1 MNGEERT
8 TMLKPEE
15 YFDPL
20 PPEDRDTEFIAM
32 ESRSF
37 GRNVWDTFSKNR
49 LALIGLICLTL
60 IILTALIGPLLSP
73 YPYDGMD
80 ALARN
85 QGSSVAHLFGTDQMG
100 RDIFTR
106 VLYGTRVSLMVGF
119 ASTALNLVIGVLYGG
134 IAGYTGGRTDMI
146 MMRIVDV
153 IYAVP
158 AMIYMIL
165 LMLIFGSNVYS
176 VMLGI
181 CVNGWVNMARI
192 VRSQVMTLKEQEFA
206 VAAFVIGA
214 DRKRILFRH
223 LLLNCLGPVIVT
235 VTLMIPQAIFN
246 EAFLSFIGIGISAPM
261 ASLGTLAQDAKML
274 MNVYPMQMVWPVL
287 VICIVIFSLNFIGE
301 GLETAMNPRGRRA

>member
-1 MNGEERT
+1 
-8 TMLKPEE
+8 MLRPEE

-20 PPEDRDTEFIAM
+20 PQEDRDAQFVAM
-32 ESRSF
+32 ESKSF
-37 GRNVWDTFSKNR
+37 ARNVWESFSRNR
-49 LALIGLICLTL
+49 LALVGLILL
-60 IILTALIGPLLSP
+60 ALLVCAAIFGPMLSP

-80 ALARN
+80 AMSRN
-85 QGSSVAHLFGTDQMG
+85 QPSSAAHWFGTDQMG

-106 VLYGTRVSLMVGF
+106 VLYGARVSLLVGF
-119 ASTALNLVIGVLYGG
+119 ASTALNLLIGVLYGS
-134 IAGYTGGRTDMI
+134 IAGYVGGRVDMV

-165 LMLIFGSNVYS
+165 LMLIFGSNIYS

-181 CVNGWVNMARI
+181 CVNGWINMARI
-192 VRSQVMTLKEQEFA
+192 VRSQVMSLKEQEFS

-214 DRKRILFRH
+214 SRKRILFRH
-223 LLLNCLGPVIVT
+223 LLLNSLGPIIVT
-235 VTLMIPQAIFN
+235 VTLMIPQAIFT

-301 GLETAMNPRGRRA
+301 GLETALNPRGKR

>member
-1 MNGEERT
+1 
-8 TMLKPEE
+8 MLRPEE

-20 PPEDRDTEFIAM
+20 PQEDRDGQFVDM
-32 ESRSF
+32 ESKSF
-37 GRNVWDTFSKNR
+37 ARNVWESFSRNR
-49 LALIGLICLTL
+49 LALVGLILLAVLVCAA
-60 IILTALIGPLLSP
+60 IFGPMLSP

-80 ALARN
+80 AMSRN
-85 QGSSVAHLFGTDQMG
+85 QSSTAAHWFGTDQMG

-106 VLYGTRVSLMVGF
+106 VLYGTRVSLLVGF
-119 ASTALNLVIGVLYGG
+119 ASTALNLLIGVLYGS
-134 IAGYTGGRTDMI
+134 IAGYVGGRVDMV

-165 LMLIFGSNVYS
+165 LMLIFGSNIYS

-181 CVNGWVNMARI
+181 CVNGWINMARI
-192 VRSQVMTLKEQEFA
+192 VRSQVMSLKEQEFS

-214 DRKRILFRH
+214 SRKRILFRH
-223 LLLNCLGPVIVT
+223 LLLNSLGPIIVT
-235 VTLMIPQAIFN
+235 VTLMIPQAIFT

-301 GLETAMNPRGRRA
+301 GLETALNPRGKR

>member
-1 MNGEERT
+1 
-8 TMLKPEE
+8 MLRPEE
-15 YFDPL
+15 YFEPL
-20 PPEDRDTEFIAM
+20 PQEDRDAQFVAIK
-32 ESRSF
+32 SKSF
-37 GRNVWDTFSKNR
+37 ARNVWESFSRNR
-49 LALIGLICLTL
+49 LALVGLILLAVLVC
-60 IILTALIGPLLSP
+60 AAVFGPMLSP

-80 ALARN
+80 AMSRN
-85 QGSSVAHLFGTDQMG
+85 QSSSAAHWFGTDQMG
-100 RDIFTR
+100 RDVFTR
-106 VLYGTRVSLMVGF
+106 VLYGARVSLLVGF
-119 ASTALNLVIGVLYGG
+119 ASTALNLLIGVLYGS
-134 IAGYTGGRTDMI
+134 IAGYVGGRVDMV

-165 LMLIFGSNVYS
+165 LMLIFGSNIYS

-181 CVNGWVNMARI
+181 CVNGWINMARI
-192 VRSQVMTLKEQEFA
+192 VRSQVMSLKEQEFS

-214 DRKRILFRH
+214 SRKRILFRH
-223 LLLNCLGPVIVT
+223 LLLNSLGPIIVT
-235 VTLMIPQAIFN
+235 VTLMIPQAIFT

-301 GLETAMNPRGRRA
+301 GLETALNPRGKR

>member
-1 MNGEERT
+1 
-8 TMLKPEE
+8 MLRPEE

-20 PPEDRDTEFIAM
+20 PQEDRDAQFIAIQ
-32 ESRSF
+32 SKSF
-37 GRNVWDTFSKNR
+37 ARNVWESFSRNR
-49 LALIGLICLTL
+49 LALVGLILL
-60 IILTALIGPLLSP
+60 ALLVCAAVFGPMLSP

-80 ALARN
+80 AMSRN
-85 QGSSVAHLFGTDQMG
+85 QGSSAAHWFGTDQMG
-100 RDIFTR
+100 RDVFTR
-106 VLYGTRVSLMVGF
+106 VLYGARVSLLVGF
-119 ASTALNLVIGVLYGG
+119 ASTALNLVIGVLYGS
-134 IAGYTGGRTDMI
+134 IAGYVGGRVDMV

-165 LMLIFGSNVYS
+165 LMLIFGSNIYS

-181 CVNGWVNMARI
+181 CVNGWINMARI
-192 VRSQVMTLKEQEFA
+192 VRSQVMSLKEQEFS

-214 DRKRILFRH
+214 SRRRILFRH
-223 LLLNCLGPVIVT
+223 LLLNSLGPIIVT
-235 VTLMIPQAIFN
+235 VTLMIPQAIFT

-301 GLETAMNPRGRRA
+301 GLETALNPRGKR

>member
-1 MNGEERT
+1 
-8 TMLKPEE
+8 MLRPEE

-20 PPEDRDTEFIAM
+20 PQEDRDAQFVAM
-32 ESRSF
+32 ESKSF
-37 GRNVWDTFSKNR
+37 ARNVWESFSRNR
-49 LALIGLICLTL
+49 LALVGLILL
-60 IILTALIGPLLSP
+60 ALLVCAAIFGPMLSP

-80 ALARN
+80 AMSRN
-85 QGSSVAHLFGTDQMG
+85 QGSTAAHWFGTDQMG
-100 RDIFTR
+100 RDILTR
-106 VLYGTRVSLMVGF
+106 VLYGTRVSLLVGF
-119 ASTALNLVIGVLYGG
+119 ASTALNLVIGVLYGS
-134 IAGYTGGRTDMI
+134 IAGYVGGRVDMV

-165 LMLIFGSNVYS
+165 LMLIFGSNIYS

-181 CVNGWVNMARI
+181 CVNGWINMARI
-192 VRSQVMTLKEQEFA
+192 VRSQVMSLKEQEFS

-214 DRKRILFRH
+214 SRKRILFRH
-223 LLLNCLGPVIVT
+223 LLLNSLGPIIVT
-235 VTLMIPQAIFN
+235 VTLMIPQAIFT

-301 GLETAMNPRGRRA
+301 GLETALNPRGKR

>member
-1 MNGEERT
+1 
-8 TMLKPEE
+8 MLRPEE

-20 PPEDRDTEFIAM
+20 PQEDRDGQFVAM
-32 ESRSF
+32 ESKSF
-37 GRNVWDTFSKNR
+37 ARNVWESFSRNR
-49 LALIGLICLTL
+49 LALVGLILL
-60 IILTALIGPLLSP
+60 ALLVCAAVFGPMLSP

-80 ALARN
+80 AMSRN
-85 QGSSVAHLFGTDQMG
+85 QSSSAAHWFGTDQMG

-106 VLYGTRVSLMVGF
+106 VLYGTRVSLLVGF
-119 ASTALNLVIGVLYGG
+119 ASTALNLVIGVLYGSV
-134 IAGYTGGRTDMI
+134 AGYVGGRVNMV

-165 LMLIFGSNVYS
+165 LMLIFGSNIYS

-181 CVNGWVNMARI
+181 CVNGWINMARI
-192 VRSQVMTLKEQEFA
+192 VRSQVMSLKEQEFS

-214 DRKRILFRH
+214 SRKRILFRH
-223 LLLNCLGPVIVT
+223 LLLNSLGPIIVT
-235 VTLMIPQAIFN
+235 VTLMIPQAIFT

-301 GLETAMNPRGRRA
+301 GLETALNPRGKR

>member
-1 MNGEERT
+1 
-8 TMLKPEE
+8 MLRPEE
-15 YFDPL
+15 YFEPL
-20 PPEDRDTEFIAM
+20 PQEDRDGQFVAIQ
-32 ESRSF
+32 SKSF
-37 GRNVWDTFSKNR
+37 ARNVWESFSRNR
-49 LALIGLICLTL
+49 LALVGLILL
-60 IILTALIGPLLSP
+60 ALLVCAAVFGPMLSP

-80 ALARN
+80 AMSRN
-85 QGSSVAHLFGTDQMG
+85 QPSSSAHWFGTDQMG

-106 VLYGTRVSLMVGF
+106 VLYGARVSLLVGF
-119 ASTALNLVIGVLYGG
+119 ASTALNLLIGVLYGS
-134 IAGYTGGRTDMI
+134 IAGYVGGRVDMV

-165 LMLIFGSNVYS
+165 LMLIFGSNIYS

-181 CVNGWVNMARI
+181 CVNGWINMARI
-192 VRSQVMTLKEQEFA
+192 VRSQVMSLKEQEFS

-214 DRKRILFRH
+214 SRKRILFRH
-223 LLLNCLGPVIVT
+223 LLLNSLGPIIVT
-235 VTLMIPQAIFN
+235 VTLMIPQAIFT

-301 GLETAMNPRGRRA
+301 GLETALNPRGKR

>member
-1 MNGEERT
+1 
-8 TMLKPEE
+8 MLRPEE

-20 PPEDRDTEFIAM
+20 PQEDRDAQFIAIQ
-32 ESRSF
+32 SKSF
-37 GRNVWDTFSKNR
+37 ARNVWESFSRNR
-49 LALIGLICLTL
+49 LALVGLILL
-60 IILTALIGPLLSP
+60 ALLVCAAIFGPMLSP

-80 ALARN
+80 AMSRN
-85 QGSSVAHLFGTDQMG
+85 QPSSAAHWFGTDQMG
-100 RDIFTR
+100 RDVFTR
-106 VLYGTRVSLMVGF
+106 VLYGARVSLLVGF
-119 ASTALNLVIGVLYGG
+119 ASTALNLVIGVLYGS
-134 IAGYTGGRTDMI
+134 IAGYVGGRVDMVL
-146 MMRIVDV
+146 MRIVDV

-165 LMLIFGSNVYS
+165 LMLIFGSNIYS

-181 CVNGWVNMARI
+181 CVNGWINMARI
-192 VRSQVMTLKEQEFA
+192 VRSQVMSLKEQEFS

-214 DRKRILFRH
+214 SRRRILFRH
-223 LLLNCLGPVIVT
+223 LLLNSLGPIIVT
-235 VTLMIPQAIFN
+235 VTLMIPQAIFT

-301 GLETAMNPRGRRA
+301 GLETALNPRGKR

>member
-1 MNGEERT
+1 
-8 TMLKPEE
+8 MLRPEE

-20 PPEDRDTEFIAM
+20 PQEERDAQFVAM
-32 ESRSF
+32 ESKSF
-37 GRNVWDTFSKNR
+37 ARNVWESFSRNR
-49 LALIGLICLTL
+49 LALVGLILL
-60 IILTALIGPLLSP
+60 ALLVCAAIFGPMLSP

-80 ALARN
+80 AMSRN
-85 QGSSVAHLFGTDQMG
+85 QSSTAAHWFGTDQMG

-106 VLYGTRVSLMVGF
+106 VLYGTRVSLLVGF
-119 ASTALNLVIGVLYGG
+119 ASTALNLVIGVLYGS
-134 IAGYTGGRTDMI
+134 IAGYVGGRVDMV

-165 LMLIFGSNVYS
+165 LMLIFGSNIYS

-181 CVNGWVNMARI
+181 CVNGWINMARI
-192 VRSQVMTLKEQEFA
+192 VRSQVMSLKEQEFS

-214 DRKRILFRH
+214 SRRRILFRY
-223 LLLNCLGPVIVT
+223 LLLNSLGPIIVT
-235 VTLMIPQAIFN
+235 VTLMIPQAIFT

-301 GLETAMNPRGRRA
+301 GLETALNPRGKR

>member
-1 MNGEERT
+1 
-8 TMLKPEE
+8 MLRPEE
-15 YFDPL
+15 YFEPL
-20 PPEDRDTEFIAM
+20 PQEDRDAQFIAIQ
-32 ESRSF
+32 SKSF
-37 GRNVWDTFSKNR
+37 ARNVWESFSRNR
-49 LALIGLICLTL
+49 LALVGLILL
-60 IILTALIGPLLSP
+60 ALLVCAAVFGPMLSP

-80 ALARN
+80 AMSRN
-85 QGSSVAHLFGTDQMG
+85 QSSSAAHWFGTDQMG
-100 RDIFTR
+100 RDVFTR
-106 VLYGTRVSLMVGF
+106 VLYGTRVSLLVGF
-119 ASTALNLVIGVLYGG
+119 ASTALNLVIGVLYGS
-134 IAGYTGGRTDMI
+134 IAGYVGGRVDMV

-165 LMLIFGSNVYS
+165 LMLIFGSNIYS

-181 CVNGWVNMARI
+181 CVNGWINMARI
-192 VRSQVMTLKEQEFA
+192 VRSQVMSLKEQEFS

-214 DRKRILFRH
+214 SRKRILFRH
-223 LLLNCLGPVIVT
+223 LLLNSLGPIIVT
-235 VTLMIPQAIFN
+235 VTLMIPQAIFT

-301 GLETAMNPRGRRA
+301 GLETALNPRGKR

>member
-1 MNGEERT
+1 
-8 TMLKPEE
+8 MLRPEE

-20 PPEDRDTEFIAM
+20 PQEDRDAQFIAIQ
-32 ESRSF
+32 SKSF
-37 GRNVWDTFSKNR
+37 ARNVWESFSRNR
-49 LALIGLICLTL
+49 LALVGLILL
-60 IILTALIGPLLSP
+60 ALLVCAAIFGPMLSP

-80 ALARN
+80 AMSRN
-85 QGSSVAHLFGTDQMG
+85 QSSSAAHWFGTDQMG
-100 RDIFTR
+100 RDVFTR
-106 VLYGTRVSLMVGF
+106 VLYGARVSLLVGF
-119 ASTALNLVIGVLYGG
+119 ASTALNLVIGVLYGSV
-134 IAGYTGGRTDMI
+134 AGYVGGRVDMV

-165 LMLIFGSNVYS
+165 LMLIFGSNIYS

-181 CVNGWVNMARI
+181 CVNGWINMARI
-192 VRSQVMTLKEQEFA
+192 VRSQVMSLKEQEFS

-214 DRKRILFRH
+214 SRRRILFRH
-223 LLLNCLGPVIVT
+223 LLLNSLGPIIVT
-235 VTLMIPQAIFN
+235 VTLMIPQAIFT

-301 GLETAMNPRGRRA
+301 GLETALNPRGKR

>member
-1 MNGEERT
+1 
-8 TMLKPEE
+8 MLRPEE

-20 PPEDRDTEFIAM
+20 PQEDRDGQFIAIQ
-32 ESRSF
+32 SKSF
-37 GRNVWDTFSKNR
+37 ARNVWESFSRNR
-49 LALIGLICLTL
+49 LALVGLILLAVLVC
-60 IILTALIGPLLSP
+60 AAVFGPMLSP

-80 ALARN
+80 AMSRN
-85 QGSSVAHLFGTDQMG
+85 QPSTAAHWFGTDQMG

-106 VLYGTRVSLMVGF
+106 VLYGARVSLLVGF
-119 ASTALNLVIGVLYGG
+119 ASTALNLVIGVLYGS
-134 IAGYTGGRTDMI
+134 IAGYVGGRVDMV

-165 LMLIFGSNVYS
+165 LMLIFGSNIYS

-181 CVNGWVNMARI
+181 CVNGWINMARI
-192 VRSQVMTLKEQEFA
+192 VRSQVMSLKEQEFS

-214 DRKRILFRH
+214 SRKRILFRH
-223 LLLNCLGPVIVT
+223 LLLNSLGPIIVT
-235 VTLMIPQAIFN
+235 VTLMIPQAIFT

-301 GLETAMNPRGRRA
+301 GLETALNPRGKR

>member
-1 MNGEERT
+1 
-8 TMLKPEE
+8 MLRPEE

-20 PPEDRDTEFIAM
+20 PQEDRDAQFIAIQ
-32 ESRSF
+32 SKSF
-37 GRNVWDTFSKNR
+37 ARNVWESFSRNR
-49 LALIGLICLTL
+49 LALVGLILLAVLVC
-60 IILTALIGPLLSP
+60 AAVFGPMLSP

-80 ALARN
+80 AMSRN
-85 QGSSVAHLFGTDQMG
+85 QGSTAAHWFGTDQMG
-100 RDIFTR
+100 RDVFTR
-106 VLYGTRVSLMVGF
+106 VLYGTRVSLLVGF
-119 ASTALNLVIGVLYGG
+119 ASTALNLVIGVLYGS
-134 IAGYTGGRTDMI
+134 IAGYVGGRVDMV

-165 LMLIFGSNVYS
+165 LMLIFGSNIYS

-181 CVNGWVNMARI
+181 CVNGWINMARI
-192 VRSQVMTLKEQEFA
+192 VRSQVMSLKEQEFS

-214 DRKRILFRH
+214 SRKRILFRH
-223 LLLNCLGPVIVT
+223 LLLNSLGPIIVT
-235 VTLMIPQAIFN
+235 VTLMIPQAIFT

-301 GLETAMNPRGRRA
+301 GLETALNPRGKR

>member
-1 MNGEERT
+1 
-8 TMLKPEE
+8 MLRPEE

-20 PPEDRDTEFIAM
+20 PQEDRDAQFIAIQ
-32 ESRSF
+32 SKSF
-37 GRNVWDTFSKNR
+37 ARNVWESFSRNH
-49 LALIGLICLTL
+49 LALVGLILLAVLVCAA
-60 IILTALIGPLLSP
+60 IFGPMLSP

-80 ALARN
+80 AMSRN
-85 QGSSVAHLFGTDQMG
+85 QSSSAAHWFGTDQMG
-100 RDIFTR
+100 RDVFTR
-106 VLYGTRVSLMVGF
+106 VLYGARVSLLVGF
-119 ASTALNLVIGVLYGG
+119 ASTALNLVIGVLYGS
-134 IAGYTGGRTDMI
+134 IAGYVGGRVDMV

-165 LMLIFGSNVYS
+165 LMLIFGSNIYS

-181 CVNGWVNMARI
+181 CVNGWINMARI
-192 VRSQVMTLKEQEFA
+192 VRSQVMSLKEQEFS

-214 DRKRILFRH
+214 SRKRILFRH
-223 LLLNCLGPVIVT
+223 LLLNSLGPIIVT
-235 VTLMIPQAIFN
+235 VTLMIPQAIFT

-301 GLETAMNPRGRRA
+301 GLETALNPRGKR

>member
-1 MNGEERT
+1 
-8 TMLKPEE
+8 MLRPEE

-20 PPEDRDTEFIAM
+20 PQEDRDAQFIAIQ
-32 ESRSF
+32 SKSF
-37 GRNVWDTFSKNR
+37 ARNVWESFSRNR
-49 LALIGLICLTL
+49 LALVGLILL
-60 IILTALIGPLLSP
+60 ALLVCAAVFGPMLSP

-80 ALARN
+80 AMSRN
-85 QGSSVAHLFGTDQMG
+85 QPSSAAHWFGTDQMG
-100 RDIFTR
+100 RDILTR
-106 VLYGTRVSLMVGF
+106 VLYGARVSLLVGF
-119 ASTALNLVIGVLYGG
+119 ASTALNLLIGVLYGS
-134 IAGYTGGRTDMI
+134 IAGYVGGRVDMV

-165 LMLIFGSNVYS
+165 LMLIFGSNIYS

-181 CVNGWVNMARI
+181 CVNGWINMARI
-192 VRSQVMTLKEQEFA
+192 VRSQVMSLKEQEFS

-214 DRKRILFRH
+214 SRKRILFRH
-223 LLLNCLGPVIVT
+223 LLLNSLGPIIVT
-235 VTLMIPQAIFN
+235 VTLMIPQAIFT

-301 GLETAMNPRGRRA
+301 GLETALNPRGKR

>member
-1 MNGEERT
+1 
-8 TMLKPEE
+8 MLRPEE
-15 YFDPL
+15 YFEPL
-20 PPEDRDTEFIAM
+20 PQEDRDAQFVAM
-32 ESRSF
+32 ESKSF
-37 GRNVWDTFSKNR
+37 ARNVWESFSRNR
-49 LALIGLICLTL
+49 LALVGLILL
-60 IILTALIGPLLSP
+60 ALLVCAAIFGPMLSP

-80 ALARN
+80 AMSRN
-85 QGSSVAHLFGTDQMG
+85 QPSSAAHWFGTDQMG
-100 RDIFTR
+100 RDVFTR
-106 VLYGTRVSLMVGF
+106 VLYGARVSLLVGF
-119 ASTALNLVIGVLYGG
+119 ASTALNLVIGVLYGSV
-134 IAGYTGGRTDMI
+134 AGYVGGRVDMV

-165 LMLIFGSNVYS
+165 LMLIFGSNIYS

-181 CVNGWVNMARI
+181 CVNGWINMARI
-192 VRSQVMTLKEQEFA
+192 VRSQVMSLKEQEFS

-214 DRKRILFRH
+214 SRRRILFRH
-223 LLLNCLGPVIVT
+223 LLLNSLGPIIVT
-235 VTLMIPQAIFN
+235 VTLMIPQAIFT

-301 GLETAMNPRGRRA
+301 GLETALNPRGKR

>member
-1 MNGEERT
+1 
-8 TMLKPEE
+8 MLRPEE

-20 PPEDRDTEFIAM
+20 PQEDRDAQFIAIQ
-32 ESRSF
+32 SKSF
-37 GRNVWDTFSKNR
+37 ARNVWESFSRNR
-49 LALIGLICLTL
+49 LALVGLILL
-60 IILTALIGPLLSP
+60 ALLVCAAIFGPMLSP

-80 ALARN
+80 AMRRN
-85 QGSSVAHLFGTDQMG
+85 QSSSAAHWFGTDQMG
-100 RDIFTR
+100 RDILTR
-106 VLYGTRVSLMVGF
+106 VLYGARVSLLVGF
-119 ASTALNLVIGVLYGG
+119 ASTALNLLIGVLYGS
-134 IAGYTGGRTDMI
+134 IAGYVGGRVDMV

-165 LMLIFGSNVYS
+165 LMLIFGSNIYS

-181 CVNGWVNMARI
+181 CVNGWINMARI
-192 VRSQVMTLKEQEFA
+192 VRSQVMSLKEQEFS

-214 DRKRILFRH
+214 SRKRILFRH
-223 LLLNCLGPVIVT
+223 LLLNSLGPIIVT
-235 VTLMIPQAIFN
+235 VTLMIPQAIFT

-301 GLETAMNPRGRRA
+301 GLETALNPRGKR

>member
-1 MNGEERT
+1 
-8 TMLKPEE
+8 MLRPEE
-15 YFDPL
+15 YFEPL
-20 PPEDRDTEFIAM
+20 PQEDRDAQFIAIQ
-32 ESRSF
+32 SKSF
-37 GRNVWDTFSKNR
+37 ARNVWESFSRNR
-49 LALIGLICLTL
+49 LALVGLILLAVLVC
-60 IILTALIGPLLSP
+60 AAVFGPMLSP

-80 ALARN
+80 AMSRN
-85 QGSSVAHLFGTDQMG
+85 QSSSAAHWFGTDQMG
-100 RDIFTR
+100 RDILTR
-106 VLYGTRVSLMVGF
+106 VLYGARVSLLVGF
-119 ASTALNLVIGVLYGG
+119 ASTALNLVIGVLYGS
-134 IAGYTGGRTDMI
+134 IAGYVGGRVDMV

-165 LMLIFGSNVYS
+165 LMLIFGSNIYS

-181 CVNGWVNMARI
+181 CVNGWINMARI
-192 VRSQVMTLKEQEFA
+192 VRSQVMSLKEQEFS

-214 DRKRILFRH
+214 SRKRILLRH
-223 LLLNCLGPVIVT
+223 LLLNSLGPIIVT
-235 VTLMIPQAIFN
+235 VTLMIPQAIFT

-301 GLETAMNPRGRRA
+301 GLETALNPRGKR

>member
-1 MNGEERT
+1 
-8 TMLKPEE
+8 MLRPEE

-20 PPEDRDTEFIAM
+20 PQEDRDAQFIAIQ
-32 ESRSF
+32 SKSF
-37 GRNVWDTFSKNR
+37 ARNVWESFSRNR
-49 LALIGLICLTL
+49 LALVGLILLAVLVC
-60 IILTALIGPLLSP
+60 AAVFGPMLSP

-80 ALARN
+80 AMSRK
-85 QGSSVAHLFGTDQMG
+85 QSSTAANWFGTDQMG
-100 RDIFTR
+100 RDILTR
-106 VLYGTRVSLMVGF
+106 VLYGARVSLLVGF
-119 ASTALNLVIGVLYGG
+119 ASTALNLLIGVLYGS
-134 IAGYTGGRTDMI
+134 IAGYVGGRVDMVL
-146 MMRIVDV
+146 MRIVDV

-165 LMLIFGSNVYS
+165 LMLIFGSNIYS

-181 CVNGWVNMARI
+181 CVNGWINMARI
-192 VRSQVMTLKEQEFA
+192 VRSQVMSLKEQEFS

-214 DRKRILFRH
+214 SRKRILFRH
-223 LLLNCLGPVIVT
+223 LLLNSLGPIIVT
-235 VTLMIPQAIFN
+235 VTLMIPQAIFT

-301 GLETAMNPRGRRA
+301 GLETALNPRGKR

>member
-1 MNGEERT
+1 MW
-8 TMLKPEE
+8 
-15 YFDPL
+15 
-20 PPEDRDTEFIAM
+20 
-32 ESRSF
+32 ES
-37 GRNVWDTFSKNR
+37 FSRNR
-49 LALIGLICLTL
+49 LALVGLILL
-60 IILTALIGPLLSP
+60 ALLVCAAVFGPMLSP

-80 ALARN
+80 AMSRN
-85 QGSSVAHLFGTDQMG
+85 QGSSAAHWFGTDQMG
-100 RDIFTR
+100 RDVFTR
-106 VLYGTRVSLMVGF
+106 VLYGARVSLLVGF
-119 ASTALNLVIGVLYGG
+119 ASTALNLVIGVLYGS
-134 IAGYTGGRTDMI
+134 IAGYVGGRVDMV

-165 LMLIFGSNVYS
+165 LMLIFGSNIYS

-181 CVNGWVNMARI
+181 CVNGWINMARI
-192 VRSQVMTLKEQEFA
+192 VRSQVMSLKEQEFS

-214 DRKRILFRH
+214 SRKRILFRH
-223 LLLNCLGPVIVT
+223 LLLNSLGPIIVT
-235 VTLMIPQAIFN
+235 VTLMIPQAIFT

-301 GLETAMNPRGRRA
+301 GLETALNPRGKR

>member
-1 MNGEERT
+1 
-8 TMLKPEE
+8 MLRPEE
-15 YFDPL
+15 YFEPL
-20 PPEDRDTEFIAM
+20 PQEDRDGQFIAIQ
-32 ESRSF
+32 SKSF
-37 GRNVWDTFSKNR
+37 ARNVWESFSRNR
-49 LALIGLICLTL
+49 LALVGLILL
-60 IILTALIGPLLSP
+60 ALLVCAAIFGPMLSP

-80 ALARN
+80 AMSRN
-85 QGSSVAHLFGTDQMG
+85 QSSSAAHWFGTDQMG
-100 RDIFTR
+100 RDVFTR
-106 VLYGTRVSLMVGF
+106 VLYGARVSLLVGF
-119 ASTALNLVIGVLYGG
+119 ASTALNLVIGVLYGS
-134 IAGYTGGRTDMI
+134 IAGYVGGRVDMV

-165 LMLIFGSNVYS
+165 LMLIFGSNIYS

-181 CVNGWVNMARI
+181 CVNGWINMARI
-192 VRSQVMTLKEQEFA
+192 VRSQVMSLKEQEFS

-214 DRKRILFRH
+214 SRKRILFRH
-223 LLLNCLGPVIVT
+223 LLLNSLGPIIVT
-235 VTLMIPQAIFN
+235 VTLMIPQAIFT

-301 GLETAMNPRGRRA
+301 GLETALNPRGKR

>member
-1 MNGEERT
+1 
-8 TMLKPEE
+8 MLRPEE

-20 PPEDRDTEFIAM
+20 PQEDRDAQFIAIQ
-32 ESRSF
+32 SKSF
-37 GRNVWDTFSKNR
+37 ARNVWESFSRNR
-49 LALIGLICLTL
+49 LALVGLILL
-60 IILTALIGPLLSP
+60 ALLVCAAVFGPMLSP

-80 ALARN
+80 AMSRN
-85 QGSSVAHLFGTDQMG
+85 QSSSAAHWFGTDQMG
-100 RDIFTR
+100 RDVFTR
-106 VLYGTRVSLMVGF
+106 VLYGARVSLLVGF
-119 ASTALNLVIGVLYGG
+119 ASTALNLVIGVLYGS
-134 IAGYTGGRTDMI
+134 IAGYVGGRVDMV

-165 LMLIFGSNVYS
+165 LMLIFGSNIYS

-181 CVNGWVNMARI
+181 CVNGWINMARI
-192 VRSQVMTLKEQEFA
+192 VRSQVMSLKEQEFS

-214 DRKRILFRH
+214 SRKRILFRH
-223 LLLNCLGPVIVT
+223 LLLNSLGPIIVT
-235 VTLMIPQAIFN
+235 VTLMIPQAIFT

-301 GLETAMNPRGRRA
+301 GLETALNPRGKR

>member
-1 MNGEERT
+1 
-8 TMLKPEE
+8 MLRPEE

-20 PPEDRDTEFIAM
+20 PQEDRDGQFVAM
-32 ESRSF
+32 ESKSF
-37 GRNVWDTFSKNR
+37 ARNVWESFSRNR
-49 LALIGLICLTL
+49 LALVGLILL
-60 IILTALIGPLLSP
+60 ALLVCAAIFGPMLSP

-80 ALARN
+80 AMSRN
-85 QGSSVAHLFGTDQMG
+85 QSSTAAHWFGTDQMG

-106 VLYGTRVSLMVGF
+106 VLYGARVSLLVGF
-119 ASTALNLVIGVLYGG
+119 ASTALNLVIGVLYGS
-134 IAGYTGGRTDMI
+134 IAGYVGGRVDMVL
-146 MMRIVDV
+146 MRIVDV

-165 LMLIFGSNVYS
+165 LMLIFGSNIYS

-181 CVNGWVNMARI
+181 CVNGWINMARI
-192 VRSQVMTLKEQEFA
+192 VRSQVMSLKEQEFS

-214 DRKRILFRH
+214 SRRRILFRH
-223 LLLNCLGPVIVT
+223 LLLNSLGPIIVT
-235 VTLMIPQAIFN
+235 VTLMIPQAIFT

-301 GLETAMNPRGRRA
+301 GLETALNPRGKR

>member
-1 MNGEERT
+1 
-8 TMLKPEE
+8 MLRPEE

-20 PPEDRDTEFIAM
+20 PQEDRDAQFVAIK
-32 ESRSF
+32 SKSF
-37 GRNVWDTFSKNR
+37 ARNVWESFSRNR
-49 LALIGLICLTL
+49 LALVGLILL
-60 IILTALIGPLLSP
+60 ALLVCAAVFGPMLSP

-80 ALARN
+80 AMSRN
-85 QGSSVAHLFGTDQMG
+85 QSSTAAHWFGTDQMG
-100 RDIFTR
+100 RDILTR
-106 VLYGTRVSLMVGF
+106 VLYGARVSLLVGF
-119 ASTALNLVIGVLYGG
+119 ASTALNLLIGVLYGS
-134 IAGYTGGRTDMI
+134 IAGYVGGRVDMV

-165 LMLIFGSNVYS
+165 LMLIFGSNIYS

-181 CVNGWVNMARI
+181 CVNGWINMARI
-192 VRSQVMTLKEQEFA
+192 VRSQVMSLKEQEFS

-214 DRKRILFRH
+214 SRRRILFRH
-223 LLLNCLGPVIVT
+223 LLLNSLGPIIVT
-235 VTLMIPQAIFN
+235 VTLMIPQAIFT

-301 GLETAMNPRGRRA
+301 GLETALNPRGKR

>member
-1 MNGEERT
+1 
-8 TMLKPEE
+8 MLRPEE

-20 PPEDRDTEFIAM
+20 PQEDRDAQFVAM
-32 ESRSF
+32 ESKSF
-37 GRNVWDTFSKNR
+37 ARNVWESFSRNR
-49 LALIGLICLTL
+49 LALVGLILL
-60 IILTALIGPLLSP
+60 ALLVCAAIFGPMLSP

-80 ALARN
+80 AMSRN
-85 QGSSVAHLFGTDQMG
+85 QGSTAAHWFGTDQMG
-100 RDIFTR
+100 RDVLTR
-106 VLYGTRVSLMVGF
+106 VLYGARVSLLVGF
-119 ASTALNLVIGVLYGG
+119 ASTALNLVIGVLYGS
-134 IAGYTGGRTDMI
+134 IAGYVGGRVDMV

-165 LMLIFGSNVYS
+165 LMLIFGSNIYS

-181 CVNGWVNMARI
+181 CVNGWINMARI
-192 VRSQVMTLKEQEFA
+192 VRSQVMSLKEQEFS

-214 DRKRILFRH
+214 SRKRILFRH
-223 LLLNCLGPVIVT
+223 LLLNSLGPIIVT
-235 VTLMIPQAIFN
+235 VTLMIPQAIFT

-301 GLETAMNPRGRRA
+301 GLETALNPRGKR

>member
-1 MNGEERT
+1 
-8 TMLKPEE
+8 MLRPEE

-20 PPEDRDTEFIAM
+20 PQEDRDAQFIAIQ
-32 ESRSF
+32 SKSF
-37 GRNVWDTFSKNR
+37 ARNVWESFSRNR
-49 LALIGLICLTL
+49 LALVGLILLAVLVC
-60 IILTALIGPLLSP
+60 AAVFGPMLSP

-80 ALARN
+80 AMSRN
-85 QGSSVAHLFGTDQMG
+85 QSSSAAHWFGTDQMG
-100 RDIFTR
+100 RDVFTR
-106 VLYGTRVSLMVGF
+106 VLYGARVSLLVGF
-119 ASTALNLVIGVLYGG
+119 ASTALNLVIGVLYGS
-134 IAGYTGGRTDMI
+134 IAGYVGGRVDMV

-165 LMLIFGSNVYS
+165 LMLIFGSNIYS

-181 CVNGWVNMARI
+181 CVNGWINMARI
-192 VRSQVMTLKEQEFA
+192 VRSQVMSLKEQEFS

-214 DRKRILFRH
+214 SRKRILFRH
-223 LLLNCLGPVIVT
+223 LLLNSLGPIIVT
-235 VTLMIPQAIFN
+235 VTLMIPQAIFT

-301 GLETAMNPRGRRA
+301 GLETALNPRGKR

>member
-1 MNGEERT
+1 
-8 TMLKPEE
+8 MLRPEE

-20 PPEDRDTEFIAM
+20 PQEDRDAQFIAIQ
-32 ESRSF
+32 SKSF
-37 GRNVWDTFSKNR
+37 ARNVWESFSRNR
-49 LALIGLICLTL
+49 LALVGLILL
-60 IILTALIGPLLSP
+60 ALLVCAAIFGPMLSP

-80 ALARN
+80 AMSRN
-85 QGSSVAHLFGTDQMG
+85 QSSSAAHWFGTDQMG
-100 RDIFTR
+100 RDVFTR
-106 VLYGTRVSLMVGF
+106 VLYGARVSLLVGF
-119 ASTALNLVIGVLYGG
+119 ASTALNLVIGVLYGS
-134 IAGYTGGRTDMI
+134 IAGYVGGRVDMV

-165 LMLIFGSNVYS
+165 LMLIFGSNIYS

-181 CVNGWVNMARI
+181 CVNGWINMARI
-192 VRSQVMTLKEQEFA
+192 VRSQVMSLKEQEFS

-214 DRKRILFRH
+214 SRKRILFRH
-223 LLLNCLGPVIVT
+223 LLLNSLGPIIVT
-235 VTLMIPQAIFN
+235 VTLMIPQAIFT

-301 GLETAMNPRGRRA
+301 GLETALNPRGKR